1 MNDFHPHRLL
11 AAGPQDGPL
20 VDPIASAMAPETG
33 LPPYAYPTTNSTT
46 KVGSSG
52 YVYAR
57 NLLATRLYR
66 CPVVYCEP
74 YVMNSKDVFARIQ
87 AGDYEGTRNINGVER
102 KSIFREYADSIAD
115 GLVEYY
121 SKARK

>member
-1 MNDFHPHRLL
+1 
-11 AAGPQDGPL
+11 
-20 VDPIASAMAPETG
+20 
-33 LPPYAYPTTNSTT
+33 
-46 KVGSSG
+46 
-52 YVYAR
+52 VYAR

-102 KSIFREYADSIAD
+102 KSIFREYADSVAEGLAD
-115 GLVEYY
+115 YC